1 MEKKLPYVLII
12 PVIGYLL
19 SLTVFPLI
27 YSLVLSFHSFNL
39 ANPTAG
45 MRFVG
50 IDNFIEILKD
60 VHFWA
65 SIRNSFI
72 YTVSSVAFSFF
83 IGFGLALLFNREIR
97 GKNILRT
104 MVIIPMMLTPAVIGL
119 FWRLLLNADFGPIN
133 YYLGLIG
140 IPRQNWLGNPSLAL
154 PTVIFVDIWQWSSF
168 VFLILFAGLQAIPLE
183 PLEAAKVDGASPWQI
198 LRYITVP
205 LLKPAILVVL
215 LLRIIDAFREFDKI
229 YVLTLGG
236 PGFATE
242 TLSLYI
248 YKKGFKWFD
257 MGYASALSY
266 IMLIIVVIISTLFI
280 RVLSEEV

>member
-1 MEKKLPYVLII
+1 MEKKLAYVLII

-19 SLTVFPLI
+19 SLTIFPLV
-27 YSLVLSFHSFNL
+27 YSLGLSFHSFNL
-39 ANPTAG
+39 ANPVPG
-45 MRFVG
+45 LRFVG
-50 IDNFIEILKD
+50 INNFIEIFKD

-65 SIRNSFI
+65 AMRNSFI
-72 YTVSSVAFSFF
+72 YTASSVIFSFF
-83 IGFGLALLFNREIR
+83 IGFVLALLFNREIR
-97 GKNILRT
+97 GKNIFRT
-104 MVIIPMMLTPAVIGL
+104 MVIIPMMLTPAVVAL

-140 IPRQNWLGNPSLAL
+140 IPRQNWLGNLSLAL

-215 LLRIIDAFREFDKI
+215 LLRTIDAFREFDKI

-242 TLSLYI
+242 TLSLYT

-266 IMLIIVVIISTLFI
+266 VMLIIVIIASTLFI